1 MDMLIPAY
9 VNPKAGSAQ
18 PALTALAQT
27 PGFDVRQVSAG
38 DLPTLLEREIA
49 DGTPR
54 VLVAGGDGTLARA
67 ASTLAG
73 TTVAL
78 SVLPGGTLNHFA
90 RNHGIPLDPAEALAL
105 AVAGAVAQADVG
117 YVNGQLFLN
126 TSCVGAYT
134 RYVRTREL
142 IEPAL
147 GYWVGSVAA
156 GVRVLLT
163 LHDIAVV
170 LALDGATRTYEAPF
184 VFVGVQERGL
194 RFAGLGQPLPRGAR
208 GLHVVV
214 PRGRRQA
221 RRFARALARLDRNL
235 PERPPAPGVDA
246 AMVHGLSV
254 RLRGR
259 RVEVALDGELRELA
273 PPLEYRFAPAVL
285 RIVTSP
291 GGALAVTRSPAEL

>member
-9 VNPKAGSAQ
+9 VNSKAGSAQ
-18 PALTALAQT
+18 RVLSALAQA
-27 PGFDVRQVSAG
+27 PGFDIRQVSPG
-38 DLPTLLEREIA
+38 DLPAFLQREIA
-49 DGTPR
+49 QGTPR

-90 RNHGIPLDPAEALAL
+90 RNHGIPLDPTDALAL
-105 AVAGAVAQADVG
+105 AVDGAVAAVDVG

-156 GVRVLLT
+156 GARVLLT
-163 LHDIAVV
+163 LHDIAVI
-170 LALDGATRTYEAPF
+170 LTQDGATRTYEAPF

-194 RFAGLGQPLPRGAR
+194 GFPGLGRPIPQGAR
-208 GLHVVV
+208 GLHVVA

-221 RRFARALARLDRNL
+221 RRFARALARRDRNL
-235 PERPPAPGVDA
+235 PLRPPAPGVDA
-246 AMVHGLSV
+246 AMVHELSV

-273 PPLEYRFAPAVL
+273 APLEYRFAPAIL
-285 RIVTSP
+285 RIVTSSA
-291 GGALAVTRSPAEL
+291 GGPVKIN

>member
-18 PALTALAQT
+18 RALAALAQA
-27 PGFDVRQVSAG
+27 PGFDVRQISAG
-38 DLPTLLEREIA
+38 DLPTLLQREVA
-49 DGTPR
+49 EGTPR

-73 TTVAL
+73 TTVYL

-90 RNHGIPLDPAEALAL
+90 RGHGIPLDPAEALAL
-105 AVAGAVAQADVG
+105 AVAGVVAPADVG
-117 YVNGQLFLN
+117 YVNNQLFLN

-142 IEPAL
+142 IEPSL
-147 GYWVGSVAA
+147 GYWAASAAA

-170 LALDGATRTYEAPF
+170 LGLDGATRTYEAPF

-194 RFAGLGQPLPRGAR
+194 GFPGLGQPLPRGAR

-221 RRFARALARLDRNL
+221 RRFARALVHLDRNL
-235 PERPPAPGVDA
+235 PLRPPAPGVDA
-246 AMVHGLSV
+246 AMVHELSV
-254 RLRGR
+254 RLRGG
-259 RVEVALDGELRELA
+259 RVEVALDGELRELEA
-273 PPLEYRFAPAVL
+273 PLEYRFAPARL
-285 RIVTSP
+285 RIVVTSP
-291 GGALAVTRSPAEL
+291 AGRLGIPPR